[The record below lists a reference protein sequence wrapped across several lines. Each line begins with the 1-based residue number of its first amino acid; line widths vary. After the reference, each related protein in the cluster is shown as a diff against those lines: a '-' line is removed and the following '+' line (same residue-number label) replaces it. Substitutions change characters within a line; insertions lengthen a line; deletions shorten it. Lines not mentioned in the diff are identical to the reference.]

1 MDSYT
6 STYFFVLKFNTWPY
20 FWKKKNWRLDQHL
33 TFLDYKVKSH
43 GKLINLSYFVLI
55 LDNVSFDLVSVSAA
69 ESTEVALSLLQARKN
84 YFNMVIADLEL
95 PEGGIFVVV
104 DKCRQMNIPLICEL
118 DQLTI
123 ITNDFECYIISL
135 LCL

>member
-1 MDSYT
+1 M
-6 STYFFVLKFNTWPY
+6 
-20 FWKKKNWRLDQHL
+20 DQHL

-123 ITNDFECYIISL
+123 TNDFRMLYFVSSL
-135 LCL
+135 FLDM